1 MLSYAFRTLSE
12 DRYKDI
18 EAEEFE
24 YTADLMAAILA
35 KGISGQI
42 KRGLGR
48 DYVLQNENLS
58 SPKGKIN
65 MSDSIK
71 ELTMLKGQLICSY
84 DSYEKNTY
92 MNQVLKSTA
101 LLLIKSDEVKPEH
114 KKELKKVL
122 LFFNGVDEV
131 YLKSVKWNDF
141 TYTRNNATYKMLMNI
156 CEYVVKG
163 LLPTEECG
171 NMRLHRYLDDRQMH
185 NLYEKFILEYYKKH
199 YPEFNASAAMVDWD
213 VDDGYKSMLPAMRS
227 DVTLEYFGKTTII
240 DAKFYSR
247 IMQYNALFNSKTIHS
262 NNIYQIYSYVKNK
275 DKNHDGSV
283 GGILLYA
290 KTEDERALDETYH
303 ISGNTISVK
312 TLDLNQDFKKI
323 RELLD
328 RIAEDA
334 KMKVHAGCM
343 KLDMNYISI

>member
-1 MLSYAFRTLSE
+1 MSKIKIKNIYYMLSYAFRTLSE

-35 KGISGQI
+35 KGMSGQI

-48 DYVLQNENLS
+48 DYVLQTENLS

-71 ELTMLKGQLICSY
+71 ELTMLNGRLICSY

-92 MNQVLKSTA
+92 MNQVLKSKA

-163 LLPTEECG
+163 LLPTEESG

-185 NLYEKFILEYYKKH
+185 NLYEKFILEYYRKH
-199 YPEFNASAAMVDWD
+199 YPEFNASAAMIDWN
-213 VDDGYKSMLPAMRS
+213 VDDGYKSLLPAMRS
-227 DVTLEYFGKTTII
+227 DVTLEYYGKTTII

-312 TLDLNQDFKKI
+312 TLDLNQDFEKI
-323 RELLD
+323 RETLD
-328 RIAEDA
+328 RIAEDT
-334 KMKVHAGCM
+334 KTKV
-343 KLDMNYISI
+343 

>member
-35 KGISGQI
+35 KGMSGQI

-48 DYVLQNENLS
+48 DYVLQTENLS

-65 MSDSIK
+65 MLDSIK
-71 ELTMLKGQLICSY
+71 EMTMLNGRLICAY

-141 TYTRNNATYKMLMNI
+141 TYTRNNATYKMLMNT

-163 LLPTEECG
+163 LLPSEESG
-171 NMRLHRYLDDRQMH
+171 NKRLHRYLDDRQMH
-185 NLYEKFILEYYKKH
+185 NLYEKFILEYYRKH
-199 YPEFNASAAMVDWD
+199 YPEFNASAAMIDWN
-213 VDDGYKSMLPAMRS
+213 VDDGYKSLLPAMRS
-227 DVTLEYFGKTTII
+227 DVMLEYYGKTTII

-312 TLDLNQDFKKI
+312 TLDLNQDFEKI
-323 RELLD
+323 RETLD
-328 RIAEDA
+328 RIAEDT
-334 KMKVHAGCM
+334 KTKV
-343 KLDMNYISI
+343 

>member
-12 DRYKDI
+12 ERYKDI
-18 EAEEFE
+18 EAEKFE

-35 KGISGQI
+35 KGMSGQI

-48 DYVLQNENLS
+48 DYVLQTENLS

-71 ELTMLKGQLICSY
+71 ELTMLNGRLICSY

-101 LLLIKSDEVKPEH
+101 LLLIKSDEVKPKH

-163 LLPTEECG
+163 LLPTEESG

-185 NLYEKFILEYYKKH
+185 NLYEKFILEYYRKH
-199 YPEFNASAAMVDWD
+199 YPEFNAAASMVEWD
-213 VDDGYKSMLPAMRS
+213 VDDGYRLLLPAMRS
-227 DVTLEYFGKTTII
+227 DITLEYRGKTTII

-247 IMQYNALFNSKTIHS
+247 MLQYNSLFNSKTIHS
-262 NNIYQIYSYVKNK
+262 NNIYQIFSYVKNK
-275 DKNHDGSV
+275 DVKHDGSV
-283 GGILLYA
+283 SGILLYA
-290 KTEDERALDETYH
+290 KTEDEKSLDESYQM
-303 ISGNTISVK
+303 SGNNISVK
-312 TLDLNQDFKKI
+312 TLDLSRDFRNIRNTLDAIAEMTKGLH
-323 RELLD
+323 RELPVE
-328 RIAEDA
+328 R
-334 KMKVHAGCM
+334 
-343 KLDMNYISI
+343 STQ

>member
-35 KGISGQI
+35 KGMSGQI

-48 DYVLQNENLS
+48 DYVLQTENLS

-71 ELTMLKGQLICSY
+71 ELTMLNGRLICSY

-163 LLPTEECG
+163 LLPTEESG

-185 NLYEKFILEYYKKH
+185 NLYEKFILEYYRKH
-199 YPEFNASAAMVDWD
+199 YPEFNASAAMIDWN
-213 VDDGYKSMLPAMRS
+213 VDDGYKSLLPAMRS
-227 DVTLEYFGKTTII
+227 DVTLEYYGKTTII

-312 TLDLNQDFKKI
+312 TLDLNQDFEKI
-323 RELLD
+323 RETLD
-328 RIAEDA
+328 RIAEDT
-334 KMKVHAGCM
+334 KTKV
-343 KLDMNYISI
+343 

>member
-35 KGISGQI
+35 KGMSGQI

-48 DYVLQNENLS
+48 DYVLQTENLS

-71 ELTMLKGQLICSY
+71 ELTMLNGRLICSY

-141 TYTRNNATYKMLMNI
+141 TYTRNNATYKMLINI

-163 LLPTEECG
+163 LLPTEESG

-185 NLYEKFILEYYKKH
+185 NLYEKFILEYYRKH
-199 YPEFNASAAMVDWD
+199 YPEFNASAAMIDWN
-213 VDDGYKSMLPAMRS
+213 VDDGYKSLLPAMRS
-227 DVTLEYFGKTTII
+227 DVTLEYYGKTTII

-312 TLDLNQDFKKI
+312 TLDLNQDFEKI
-323 RELLD
+323 RETLD
-328 RIAEDA
+328 RIAEDT
-334 KMKVHAGCM
+334 KTKV
-343 KLDMNYISI
+343 

>member
-1 MLSYAFRTLSE
+1 MSKIKIKNIYYMLSYAFRTLSE

-35 KGISGQI
+35 KGMSGQI

-48 DYVLQNENLS
+48 DYVLQTENLS

-71 ELTMLKGQLICSY
+71 ELTMLNGRLICSY

-141 TYTRNNATYKMLMNI
+141 TYTRNNATYKMLINI

-163 LLPTEECG
+163 LLPTEESG

-185 NLYEKFILEYYKKH
+185 NLYEKFILEYYRKH
-199 YPEFNASAAMVDWD
+199 YPEFNASAAMIDWN
-213 VDDGYKSMLPAMRS
+213 VDDGYKSLLPAMRS
-227 DVTLEYFGKTTII
+227 DVTLEYYGKTTII

-312 TLDLNQDFKKI
+312 TLDLNQDFEKI
-323 RELLD
+323 RETLD
-328 RIAEDA
+328 RIAEDT
-334 KMKVHAGCM
+334 KTKV
-343 KLDMNYISI
+343 

>member
-12 DRYKDI
+12 DKYKDI

-48 DYVLQNENLS
+48 DYVIQTESLS

-65 MSDSIK
+65 ISQSIK
-71 ELTMLKGQLICSY
+71 ELTMLNGCLVCSY

-92 MNQVLKSTA
+92 MNQVLKSTV
-101 LLLIKSDEVKPEH
+101 LLLINSDEVKPEH

-131 YLKSVKWNDF
+131 HLRSVKWNDF
-141 TYTRNNATYKMLMNI
+141 TYTRNNSTYKMLINI

-163 LLPTEECG
+163 LLPTEEEG
-171 NMRLHRYLDDRQMH
+171 SKRLRRYLDDRQLH

-199 YPEFNASAAMVDWD
+199 YPEFDAAASMVEWD
-213 VDDGYKSMLPAMRS
+213 VDDGYKKLLPVMKS
-227 DVTLEYFGKTTII
+227 DITLEYEGKITII
-240 DAKFYSR
+240 DAKFYSQ
-247 IMQYNALFNSKTIHS
+247 MFQYNNMFDSRTIHS
-262 NNIYQIYSYVKNK
+262 NNIYQIFSYVKNK
-275 DKNHDGSV
+275 DINHDGRV
-283 GGILLYA
+283 NGILLYA
-290 KTEDERALDETYH
+290 KTEDEKSLDETYQMN
-303 ISGNTISVK
+303 GNKISVK
-312 TLDLNQDFKKI
+312 TLDLDKEFRKI
-323 RELLD
+323 RETLD
-328 RIAEDA
+328 QIAEDA
-334 KMKVHAGCM
+334 KGSFVV
-343 KLDMNYISI
+343 

>member
-1 MLSYAFRTLSE
+1 MRKIKIKNIYYMLSYAFRTLSE

-35 KGISGQI
+35 KGMSGQI

-48 DYVLQNENLS
+48 DYVLQTENLS

-71 ELTMLKGQLICSY
+71 ELTMLNGRLICSY

-163 LLPTEECG
+163 LLPTEESG

-185 NLYEKFILEYYKKH
+185 NLYEKFILEYYRKH
-199 YPEFNASAAMVDWD
+199 YPEFNASAAMIDWN
-213 VDDGYKSMLPAMRS
+213 VDDGYKSLLPAMRS
-227 DVTLEYFGKTTII
+227 DVTLEYYGKTTII

-312 TLDLNQDFKKI
+312 TLDLNQDFEKI
-323 RELLD
+323 RETLD
-328 RIAEDA
+328 RIAEDT
-334 KMKVHAGCM
+334 KTKV
-343 KLDMNYISI
+343 